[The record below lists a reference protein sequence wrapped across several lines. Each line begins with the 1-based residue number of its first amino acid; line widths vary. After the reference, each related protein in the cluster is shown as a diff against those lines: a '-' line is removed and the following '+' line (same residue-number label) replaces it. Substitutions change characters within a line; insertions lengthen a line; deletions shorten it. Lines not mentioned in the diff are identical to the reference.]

1 MEQLLTTLDDRS
13 LVKLFQEG
21 NNRAFDILVKRHIAS
36 VRATVK
42 KIINGNE
49 LDDLVQEAFVKAMI
63 AIREN
68 NYTEDGHFKYWVIS
82 IGRNHAIN
90 FYRKKRDAKVKITS
104 VPNIPASADEDFYF
118 PQIADENESQEAKVI
133 ELESSSSKQLLI
145 ERLLS
150 ELSDDEK
157 ELILLRYFH
166 GMKFIEIS
174 AYFGEEH
181 KSTYRVKLR
190 NLFIRIQKEQ
200 GISVDKRKLIDS
212 SKRPKK
218 RSGERKDVEED
229 EKPVQWKATI
239 KFG

>member
-21 NNRAFDILVKRHIAS
+21 NNKAFDILVKRHIAS

-42 KIINGNE
+42 KIINGNDLE
-49 LDDLVQEAFVKAMI
+49 DLVQEAFIKAMI

-118 PQIADENESQEAKVI
+118 PQIADEGESQEAKVI
-133 ELESSSSKQLLI
+133 ELESSSSRQLLI
-145 ERLLS
+145 ERFLD
-150 ELSDDEK
+150 ELSGDER
-157 ELILLRYFH
+157 ELVILRYFH

-174 AYFGEEH
+174 AYFGEEL
-181 KSTYRVKLR
+181 KSTYRGKIRKIFNKLHA
-190 NLFIRIQKEQ
+190 KDA
-200 GISVDKRKLIDS
+200 GISSKLN
-212 SKRPKK
+212 
-218 RSGERKDVEED
+218 
-229 EKPVQWKATI
+229 
-239 KFG
+239 F